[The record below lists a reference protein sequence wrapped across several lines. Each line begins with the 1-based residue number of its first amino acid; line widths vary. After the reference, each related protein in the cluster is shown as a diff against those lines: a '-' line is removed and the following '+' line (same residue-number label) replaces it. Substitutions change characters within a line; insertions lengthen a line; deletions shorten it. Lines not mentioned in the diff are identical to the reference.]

1 MTLMICFGKLQFV
14 NLYNSNSVKSKLERL
29 ELMNASLVLVI
40 LVDRLEG
47 HTAVGRHFSGIDFLL
62 WWIVAGLLSS
72 SWDVGLPGDD
82 GDGVTDF
89 SGGIWWNRNSA
100 DSIDRFQL
108 TDSRSC
114 SSRSFTTFI
123 TYFY

>member
-1 MTLMICFGKLQFV
+1 M
-14 NLYNSNSVKSKLERL
+14 KSKLERL

-47 HTAVGRHFSGIDFLL
+47 HTVVGRHFSGIDFLL
-62 WWIVAGLLSS
+62 WWIAGLLSS

-89 SGGIWWNRNSA
+89 SGGI
-100 DSIDRFQL
+100 
-108 TDSRSC
+108 
-114 SSRSFTTFI
+114 
-123 TYFY
+123 